1 MRRDILE
8 KDEKEKQIKSKL
20 TKLNKIFREIP
31 DDRKVV
37 VNDLIQNCA
46 FLAVE
51 LEDLQE
57 KIKENGSVEKYTNGA
72 NQWGYKVSS
81 ASQAYNALAKTYTT
95 NIKVLLGELDNGV
108 SKADTKDK
116 LADFLLKK
124 K

>member
-1 MRRDILE
+1 ME
-8 KDEKEKQIKSKL
+8 KDEKDKLIKAKL
-20 TKLNKIFREIP
+20 IKLNKIFKLIP

-37 VNDLIQNCA
+37 VNDMIQNCA

-72 NQWGYKVSS
+72 NQCGYKVSS

-95 NIKVLLGELDNGV
+95 AIKVLLAELDSSDRTN
-108 SKADTKDK
+108 TKDA
-116 LADFLLKK
+116 LGEFLLNKK
-124 K
+124 

>member
-1 MRRDILE
+1 ME

-20 TKLNKIFREIP
+20 TKLNKIFKEIP

-95 NIKVLLGELDNGV
+95 NIKVLLGELDSGV

-116 LADFLLKK
+116 LADFLLNKK
-124 K
+124 